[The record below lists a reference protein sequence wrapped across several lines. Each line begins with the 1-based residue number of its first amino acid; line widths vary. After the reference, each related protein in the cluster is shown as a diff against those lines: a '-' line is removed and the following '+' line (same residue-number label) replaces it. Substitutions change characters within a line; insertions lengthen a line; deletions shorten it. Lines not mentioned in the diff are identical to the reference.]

1 MELQIQDLIS
11 SIKNEGITK
20 AEEESAKIISEAQ
33 AKASEIISKAKA
45 EAEKVL
51 EDAKKEIEVL
61 KQSAKVGA
69 QQALR
74 DAELS
79 FKNEVENQVK
89 KILRDDVKKS
99 MDDEALAKLIAAV
112 VSDKDVSKLS
122 AEVASVSESLK
133 GQLADQIGKGLEI
146 KPVKGISAGFRI
158 SSKDGS
164 GFFDC
169 TDEEIA
175 QMLAPFVG
183 ELKF

>member
-11 SIKNEGITK
+11 SIKHEGITK

-33 AKASEIISKAKA
+33 SKASEIVASAKA

-61 KQSAKVGA
+61 RQSAKVGA

-79 FKNEVENQVK
+79 FKKEVENQVK
-89 KILRDDVKKS
+89 KILKDSVRKS
-99 MDDEALAKLIAAV
+99 MDDASLAKLIAAV
-112 VSDKDVSKLS
+112 VSDQDVSKLS

-133 GQLADQIGKGLEI
+133 GLLADMLSKGLEI

>member
-11 SIKNEGITK
+11 SIKQEGITK
-20 AEEESAKIISEAQ
+20 AEEEAARIVAEAQ
-33 AKASEIISKAKA
+33 AKASEIVSQAKE
-45 EAEKVL
+45 EAAKVL
-51 EDAKKEIEVL
+51 SDASSEIEVL

-79 FKNEVENQVK
+79 FKKEVEGQVK
-89 KILRDDVKKS
+89 RILRDNVRKS
-99 MDDEALAKLIAAV
+99 MDDSALAKLIAAV
-112 VSDKDVSKLS
+112 VADKDVSKLS
-122 AEVASVSESLK
+122 AEVSSVSESLK
-133 GQLADQIGKGLEI
+133 ALLADQLSKGLEI

-158 SSKDGS
+158 SAKDGS

-169 TDEEIA
+169 TDEEIS